1 MLKRKIVDS
10 LNRWKNN
17 KHKKACCILGA
28 RQIGKS
34 TSIRE
39 FGKQNYQQVIEINF
53 IEDPKA
59 TTIFEGKLNERTL
72 LENITAYTQKT
83 IVRQNT
89 LLILDEIQECPNAR
103 TAIKF
108 LVEGGTIDIAETG
121 SLLGVRYKEVRSYPV
136 GFEKIINMYP
146 LDFEEFLW
154 AVGVPLETIDVLRT
168 CYEKRMA
175 PTSAIHETMMQLFF
189 SYMIVGGMPEVVQD
203 YINHYD
209 LARVKMLQTDIIQLY
224 RQDISK
230 YAQGNEKIKIKDI
243 FDSIPSQLDQKN
255 RRFKLSKLDKNGRMN
270 RYENAFL
277 WLQEAGVALACLNT
291 KAPVYPLKLNTKR
304 NLFKLYLNDTG
315 LLCSMLG
322 NIQFELLQGNTSINQ
337 GSILENMFAQCFASK
352 NRSLY
357 YYDSKTIELD
367 FLLEEDKKIQIIE
380 IKSGSDYKKHP
391 SLNKALASNWNLTQ
405 GIVFS
410 KFPLEEVDNI
420 LYLPYYMI
428 LFFGNVR
435 NQESLIWKVDLAKLS
450 I

>member
-367 FLLEEDKKIQIIE
+367 FLLEEDIGKC
-380 IKSGSDYKKHP
+380 
-391 SLNKALASNWNLTQ
+391 
-405 GIVFS
+405 
-410 KFPLEEVDNI
+410 
-420 LYLPYYMI
+420 
-428 LFFGNVR
+428 
-435 NQESLIWKVDLAKLS
+435 
-450 I
+450 